1 MRNFQYKSHNSDN
14 PNAYYKEEWVQRCM
28 QNHKSIIDLFLLLL
42 LTLVRAIS
50 KAKCQAIADVGF
62 ILDNFDDKHGKE
74 LLKILAANFKIGFE
88 NARLGVVTVG
98 DSYKP
103 SIKLSCSFDISR
115 FNADLKDKIHY
126 ASKPRGKILHLVQQE
141 LFAVAN
147 GGRNAVPKLLI
158 LITKSSKPVFSHE
171 KDLIDAVNEI
181 RSKDVNILAVGIGED
196 INKTMLQM
204 ITGSKQNMYSAIN
217 FAESFSKKFVTSVN
231 EAICE
236 AGKI

>member
-1 MRNFQYKSHNSDN
+1 M
-14 PNAYYKEEWVQRCM
+14 
-28 QNHKSIIDLFLLLL
+28 
-42 LTLVRAIS
+42 RAIS

-181 RSKDVNILAVGIGED
+181 RSKDVNILAVGIGKD
-196 INKTMLQM
+196 INKTMLQI

-217 FAESFSKKFVTSVN
+217 LAESFSKKFVTSVN